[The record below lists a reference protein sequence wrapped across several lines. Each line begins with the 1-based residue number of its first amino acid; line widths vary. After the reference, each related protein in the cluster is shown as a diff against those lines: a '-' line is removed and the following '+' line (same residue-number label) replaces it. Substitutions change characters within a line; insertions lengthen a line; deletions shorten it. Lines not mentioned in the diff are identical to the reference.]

1 MNRGGRERKAHKM
14 RCMNDYDLRPCG
26 VKNVTLVDVGPLSAD
41 VDPVTVK
48 LYSVKGAV
56 KRKNNNSKYNS
67 RVHIIM

>member
-1 MNRGGRERKAHKM
+1 
-14 RCMNDYDLRPCG
+14 MNDYDLHPCG
-26 VKNVTLVDVGPLSAD
+26 VKNVTLVNVGPLSAD
-41 VDPVTVK
+41 VNPVAVK